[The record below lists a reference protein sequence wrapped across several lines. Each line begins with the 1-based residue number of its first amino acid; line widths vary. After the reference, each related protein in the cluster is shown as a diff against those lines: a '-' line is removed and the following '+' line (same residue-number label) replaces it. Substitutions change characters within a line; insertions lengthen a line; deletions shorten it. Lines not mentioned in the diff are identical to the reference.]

1 MKKKIILVILIVIIA
16 IAVRFIVSSAGS
28 FIKNHYGAKM
38 IPPKVTV
45 DTVKEDN
52 VLQSFEAP
60 GRVVSKYQVSIM
72 ARISGYLQKS
82 FFKEGD
88 YVKAGDTLFLI
99 EPLEYQNASNV
110 AGANIQNIK
119 AQLEYANKQL
129 ARAEE
134 LVKQDY
140 IAKSRYDELLA
151 NRDALQAQLK
161 AAQSNYN
168 DTNRNLSY
176 THVKAPVDGR
186 IGIIDVTVGNYVT
199 PSSGSLTT
207 INSTN
212 PIYVTFP
219 LTSEDYATLSSIDKN
234 ANEKRRVELY
244 FQNGTKYNI
253 DGVQDFLDN
262 KVDQSTGTVTMRATF
277 QNPDNKLLHGEFVNV
292 KLFANNEIKVPV
304 VPLVAVQE
312 NQEGKY
318 VYVIDEKGLP
328 KLTYIKVQGQDGDN
342 WIVRSGLKAGDKVIT
357 EGILKVI
364 PGSPVNIVS
373 KEEMEKI
380 NGKSKTN
387 QKEKTNSDKKS
398 KTKGK

>member
-1 MKKKIILVILIVIIA
+1 MKKKIIIIILIVVLA

-28 FIKNHYGAKM
+28 FIKTHYGAKLV
-38 IPPKVTV
+38 PPKVTIE
-45 DTVKEDN
+45 TIKEDN
-52 VLQSFEAP
+52 VIQNFEAP

-99 EPLEYQNASNV
+99 EPLEYQNASSV
-110 AGANIQNIK
+110 AGADIQNIK

-140 IAKSRYDELLA
+140 IAKSRYDEILA
-151 NRDALQAQLK
+151 NRDALKAQLK
-161 AAQSNYN
+161 AAQSKYN
-168 DTNRNLSY
+168 DSNRNLSY
-176 THVKAPVDGR
+176 TRVKAPVDGR

-219 LTSEDYATLSSIDKN
+219 LSSEDYATLSSIDNN
-234 ANEKRRVELY
+234 ANEKRKVELY
-244 FQNGTKYNI
+244 FQNGDKYDI
-253 DGVQDFLDN
+253 DGIQDFLDN

-277 QNPDNKLLHGEFVNV
+277 QNSENKLLHGEFVNV
-292 KLFANNEIKVPV
+292 KLYANNKIKVPV
-304 VPLVAVQE
+304 VPLIAVQE

-318 VYVIDEKGLP
+318 VYTLDEKGLP
-328 KLTYIKVQGQDGDN
+328 KLTYIKVQGQSGNN
-342 WIVRSGLKAGDKVIT
+342 WIVKSGLKAGDKVIT
-357 EGILKVI
+357 EGILKVM

-373 KEEMEKI
+373 KEEMKKITDSEK
-380 NGKSKTN
+380 NKSDNKN
-387 QKEKTNSDKKS
+387 KNSE
-398 KTKGK
+398 TKGK

>member
-1 MKKKIILVILIVIIA
+1 MKKKILLILVIILLAIGIRFFISSIGGIIKQKKQGTLIPPT
-16 IAVRFIVSSAGS
+16 VSVQT
-28 FIKNHYGAKM
+28 IKN
-38 IPPKVTV
+38 
-45 DTVKEDN
+45 EN
-52 VLQSFEAP
+52 VIRSFEAP

-88 YVKAGDTLFLI
+88 YVKAGETLFLI
-99 EPLEYQNASNV
+99 EPAEYQNASNV

-119 AQLEYANKQL
+119 AQLAYANKQL

-140 IAKSRYDELLA
+140 IAKSKYDEILA
-151 NRDALQAQLK
+151 NRDALQAQLS
-161 AAQSNYN
+161 AAQSSYK

-176 THVKAPVDGR
+176 TIVKAPVDGR

-219 LTSEDYATLSSIDKN
+219 LSSEDYAAISSIDKK
-234 ANEKRRVELY
+234 ANEKRRVELF
-244 FQNGTKYNI
+244 FQNGGKYNLE
-253 DGVQDFLDN
+253 GVQDFLDN
-262 KVDQSTGTVTMRATF
+262 KVDQTTGTVTMRATF

-292 KLFANNEIKVPV
+292 KVYANNPTLVPV
-304 VPLVAVQE
+304 VPIVAVQE

-318 VYVIDEKGLP
+318 VYTIDKEGLP
-328 KLTYIKVQGQDGDN
+328 QLTYIKVQGQSGDN
-342 WIVRSGLKAGDKVIT
+342 WIVKEGLKQGDKVIT
-357 EGILKVI
+357 EGILKVT
-364 PGSPVNIVS
+364 PGSPVKIVS
-373 KEEMEKI
+373 KKEMEAI
-380 NGKSKTN
+380 KSKKLP
-387 QKEKTNSDKKS
+387 QSKEK
-398 KTKGK
+398 

>member
-1 MKKKIILVILIVIIA
+1 MKKKIIIILSIILIA
-16 IAVRFIVSSAGS
+16 IGLRFGISLIGTNFKKQAL
-28 FIKNHYGAKM
+28 NNRPA
-38 IPPKVTV
+38 PDVTV
-45 DTVKEDN
+45 TEIKEEN
-52 VLQSFEAP
+52 VIPSFEAP
-60 GRVVSKYQVSIM
+60 GRVVSKYQVSIL
-72 ARISGYLQKS
+72 ARVSGYLQKS
-82 FFKEGD
+82 YFKEGD

-99 EPLEYQNASNV
+99 EPLEFQNASKT

-119 AQLEYANKQL
+119 AQLAYANKQL

-151 NRDALQAQLK
+151 NRDALKAQLT
-161 AAQSNYN
+161 AAESNYQ

-176 THVKAPVDGR
+176 TSIKAPVDGR
-186 IGIIDVTVGNYVT
+186 IGIIDVTIGNYVT

-219 LTSEDYATLSSIDKN
+219 LSSEDYSSLASTNDKTD
-234 ANEKRRVELY
+234 EKRKVELY
-244 FQNGTKYNI
+244 FSNGTKYKY

-292 KLFANNEIKVPV
+292 KLFANHPINVPI
-304 VPLVAVQE
+304 VPITAVQE

-318 VYVIDEKGLP
+318 VYKLDEKNLP
-328 KLTYIKVQGQDGDN
+328 QLTYIKVNGQSGTN
-342 WIVRSGLKAGDKVIT
+342 WIVREGLHKGDKVIT
-357 EGILKVI
+357 DGLQKVT
-364 PGSPVNIVS
+364 PGEAVNIIS
-373 KEEMEKI
+373 K
-380 NGKSKTN
+380 
-387 QKEKTNSDKKS
+387 
-398 KTKGK
+398 

>member
-1 MKKKIILVILIVIIA
+1 MKKKIALIIIVILLA
-16 IAVRFIVSSAGS
+16 IGIRFIISSTGS
-28 FIKNHYGAKM
+28 FLKNKTSRM
-38 IPPKVTV
+38 NPPKVAVETI
-45 DTVKEDN
+45 TEDN
-52 VLQSFEAP
+52 VTQSFDAP

-88 YVKAGDTLFLI
+88 YVKAGETLFLI

-119 AQLEYANKQL
+119 AQLTYANKQL

-140 IAKSRYDELLA
+140 IAKSKYDEILA

-168 DTNRNLSY
+168 DSNRNLSY
-176 THVKAPVDGR
+176 TRVKAPVDGR
-186 IGIIDVTVGNYVT
+186 IGIIDVTIGNYVT

-219 LTSEDYATLSSIDKN
+219 LSAEYYARLSSIDKSG
-234 ANEKRRVELY
+234 NEKRKVELY
-244 FQNGTKYNI
+244 FPNGTKYEL

-262 KVDQSTGTVTMRATF
+262 KVDESTGTVTMRATF
-277 QNPDNKLLHGEFVNV
+277 QNPENKLLHGEFVNV
-292 KLFANNEIKVPV
+292 KLFANNKVTVPL

-318 VYVIDEKGLP
+318 VYTIDEKGLP
-328 KLTYIKVQGQDGDN
+328 KLTYIKVLGQSGNN
-342 WIVRSGLKAGDKVIT
+342 WMVKSGLKKGDKVIV
-357 EGILKVI
+357 EGILKVM
-364 PGSPVNIVS
+364 PGSPVEIVS
-373 KEEMEKI
+373 KEELEKE
-380 NGKSKTN
+380 NA
-387 QKEKTNSDKKS
+387 KE
-398 KTKGK
+398 TK

>member
-1 MKKKIILVILIVIIA
+1 MKKKIIIIILIVVLA

-28 FIKNHYGAKM
+28 FIKTHYGAKLV
-38 IPPKVTV
+38 PPKVTIE
-45 DTVKEDN
+45 TIKEDN
-52 VLQSFEAP
+52 VIQNFEAP

-99 EPLEYQNASNV
+99 EPLEYQNASSV
-110 AGANIQNIK
+110 AGADIQNIK

-140 IAKSRYDELLA
+140 IAKSRYDEILA
-151 NRDALQAQLK
+151 NRDALKAQLK
-161 AAQSNYN
+161 AAQSKYN
-168 DTNRNLSY
+168 DSNRNLSY
-176 THVKAPVDGR
+176 TRVKAPVDGR

-219 LTSEDYATLSSIDKN
+219 LSSEDYATLSSIDNN
-234 ANEKRRVELY
+234 ANEKRKVELY
-244 FQNGTKYNI
+244 FQNGDKYDI
-253 DGVQDFLDN
+253 DGIQDFLDN

-277 QNPDNKLLHGEFVNV
+277 QNPENKLLHGEFVNV
-292 KLFANNEIKVPV
+292 KLYANNKIKVPV
-304 VPLVAVQE
+304 VPLIAVQE

-318 VYVIDEKGLP
+318 VYTLDEKGLP
-328 KLTYIKVQGQDGDN
+328 KLTYIKVQGQSGNN
-342 WIVRSGLKAGDKVIT
+342 WIVKSGLKAGDKVIT
-357 EGILKVI
+357 EGILKVM

-373 KEEMEKI
+373 KEEMKKITDSEK
-380 NGKSKTN
+380 NKSDNKN
-387 QKEKTNSDKKS
+387 KNS